1 MMTTTTRKINKKTI
15 AYAKW
20 LLQQKEKGAP
30 KTAEPK
36 QVAKNPTKQVAKNP
50 TKQVSKNPT
59 KQVSKNTAATR
70 IEMGIAEIRTLV
82 GEVLNQESS
91 GKMSP
96 VHANAHRTLVRKG
109 IDPTLATEVIQTLDI
124 NSSMKKEEIQRE
136 MMRELLRR
144 MPRVVQPSNRYSME
158 PTVIALVGP
167 TGVGKTT
174 TLAKLATKFWLQQGR
189 SVAFITSDTYRV
201 AAVNQLEQYAKLF
214 DSRLEIGGSVEQMEE
229 AMAACQST
237 DIILI
242 DTAGRSA
249 IDGDRI
255 QETAAI
261 LKVAKPT
268 ETHLVL
274 SAATSRS
281 ATQRAAKGFAI
292 TGYDRVIV
300 SKLDESEM
308 LGEMVSTLCTINR
321 PMSWFT
327 DGQDISMHFDLAR
340 PSKLVESMWSQKDR

>member
-1 MMTTTTRKINKKTI
+1 MKTTTRKINKKTI

-30 KTAEPK
+30 KTIEPKADSKVEPKKAAK
-36 QVAKNPTKQVAKNP
+36 QVA
-50 TKQVSKNPT
+50 
-59 KQVSKNTAATR
+59 KNTAATR

-82 GEVLNQESS
+82 GEVLNQETS

-96 VHANAHRTLVRKG
+96 VHANAHRTLIRKG
-109 IDPTLATEVIQTLDI
+109 IDSALATEIVQTLEI
-124 NSSMKKEEIQRE
+124 NSSMKKEEVQRE
-136 MMRELLRR
+136 MMKEIFRR
-144 MPRVVQPSNRYSME
+144 LPRVVQPSNRYSME

-214 DSRLEIGGSVEQMEE
+214 DSKLEIGGSVEQMEE
-229 AMAACQST
+229 AMAACQSA

-261 LKVAKPT
+261 LRVAKPT

-281 ATQRAAKGFAI
+281 ATQRAAKGFAV

-300 SKLDESEM
+300 SKLDEAEM
-308 LGEMVSTLCTINR
+308 LGEIVSTLCTINR

-340 PSKLVESMWSQKDR
+340 PSKLVESMWNHKSPITR